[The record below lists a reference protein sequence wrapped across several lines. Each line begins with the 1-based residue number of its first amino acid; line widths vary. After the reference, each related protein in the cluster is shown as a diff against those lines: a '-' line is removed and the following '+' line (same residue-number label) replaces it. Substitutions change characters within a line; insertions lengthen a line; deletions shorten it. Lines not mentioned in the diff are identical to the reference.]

1 MNILIT
7 GGTGF
12 IGKYLVEHFAK
23 NHTVLVYDNLS
34 NSTEKDAEHVIAKG
48 AKFCKGDILDIE
60 KMIEFG
66 KADVVIHLAAKS
78 DVNESV
84 INPEDTNEVNVA
96 GTANVLQCCV
106 TNKIKKIIFA
116 SSAAVYGDCNDT
128 ITENSKTNPQSPYG
142 QSKLDAEKI
151 IEKTC
156 KENNIDYT
164 IFRIFNVYG
173 KGQNIQYAGV
183 ISKFLENISQNKPL
197 VIYGDGEQTRDFI
210 SIHDVIKAFDCAV
223 ISNNNGTYNIGT
235 GKSLSIN
242 DLIKIIF
249 EVFGK
254 QLDVLHKD
262 AKTGDIK
269 DSMVDVSL
277 AKTELGFVAKG
288 SLKKE
293 LARSKQHF

>member
-1 MNILIT
+1 GSQEDVDSLICM
-7 GGTGF
+7 G
-12 IGKYLVEHFAK
+12 
-23 NHTVLVYDNLS
+23 
-34 NSTEKDAEHVIAKG
+34 AE
-48 AKFCKGDILDIE
+48 FLQGDILDYDLLC
-60 KMIEFG
+60 KFA
-66 KADVVIHLAAKS
+66 KDVDCIIHLAAKS
-78 DVNESV
+78 DVSESV
-84 INPEDTNEVNVA
+84 INPEITNKVNVE
-96 GTANVLQCCV
+96 GTANVVNCCV
-106 TNKIKKIIFA
+106 QNKIKKIIFA

-183 ISKFLENISQNKPL
+183 ISKFLENISQKKPL

-242 DLIKIIF
+242 DLVKIIF

-254 QLDVLHKD
+254 KLDVLHKD
-262 AKTGDIK
+262 AKKGDIK

-293 LARSKQHF
+293 LASIYHE